1 MHKLYELKEKLMDE
15 LEAYSQ
21 NGKFSKDDVEA
32 IKYISSAID
41 HICNICEDMEGG
53 EYSGD
58 MMPGDMMPGD
68 MMPGDMSMAGGSY
81 ARGNR
86 GGRSYRGSYARG
98 RGRNARRDSMGR
110 YSSEGYSRAEDD
122 FRMDLQELMQDAP
135 NEQVRQKL
143 QRIMSEM

>member
-41 HICNICEDMEGG
+41 HICNICEDTE
-53 EYSGD
+53 EYSGE
-58 MMPGDMMPGD
+58 
-68 MMPGDMSMAGGSY
+68 MSMAGGSY
-81 ARGNR
+81 EQR
-86 GGRSYRGSYARG
+86 GGRSNRSYAYARG
-98 RGRNARRDSMGR
+98 RRGNVRRDAMGR
-110 YSSEGYSRAEDD
+110 YSRAEDD

-135 NEQVRQKL
+135 NDQVRQKL

>member
-41 HICNICEDMEGG
+41 HICNICEDMDG

-58 MMPGDMMPGD
+58 MMPGGMGN
-68 MMPGDMSMAGGSY
+68 MSGSY
-81 ARGNR
+81 AR

-98 RGRNARRDSMGR
+98 RGRNAKRDSMGR

-122 FRMDLQELMQDAP
+122 FRMDLHELMQDAP

>member
-1 MHKLYELKEKLMDE
+1 MHKLYELKEKLMNE

-41 HICNICEDMEGG
+41 HICNICDDMDG

-58 MMPGDMMPGD
+58 MMPGDIM
-68 MMPGDMSMAGGSY
+68 GGGRSY
-81 ARGNR
+81 A
-86 GGRSYRGSYARG
+86 RSYRGSYARG
-98 RGRNARRDSMGR
+98 RGRNAKRDSMGR

-122 FRMDLQELMQDAP
+122 FRMDLQELVQDAP

>member
-41 HICNICEDMEGG
+41 HICNICEDMEG

-58 MMPGDMMPGD
+58 MMG
-68 MMPGDMSMAGGSY
+68 GDMSMAGGSY
-81 ARGNR
+81 ARGGR

-98 RGRNARRDSMGR
+98 RGRNARRDAMGR
-110 YSSEGYSRAEDD
+110 YSSDGYSRAEDD
-122 FRMDLQELMQDAP
+122 FRMDLQELMADAP
-135 NEQVRQKL
+135 NDQVRQKL
-143 QRIMSEM
+143 QRIMSDM

>member
-1 MHKLYELKEKLMDE
+1 MHKLYELKDKLMDE

-41 HICNICEDMEGG
+41 HICNICEDMDGG
-53 EYSGD
+53 EYSGN
-58 MMPGDMMPGD
+58 MMGGDIGN
-68 MMPGDMSMAGGSY
+68 MSGRPY
-81 ARGNR
+81 A
-86 GGRSYRGSYARG
+86 RSYRGSYARG

-122 FRMDLQELMQDAP
+122 FRMDLQELVQDAP

>member
-21 NGKFSKDDVEA
+21 NGKFSKEDVES

-53 EYSGD
+53 GEYSGD
-58 MMPGDMMPGD
+58 MIGGMPN
-68 MMPGDMSMAGGSY
+68 A
-81 ARGNR
+81 R

-98 RGRNARRDSMGR
+98 RGRNARRDAMGR

-122 FRMDLQELMQDAP
+122 FRMDLQELMADAP
-135 NEQVRQKL
+135 NDQVRQKL

>member
-41 HICNICEDMEGG
+41 HICNICDDMDG
-53 EYSGD
+53 EYS
-58 MMPGDMMPGD
+58 GD

-81 ARGNR
+81 ARGGNR

-122 FRMDLQELMQDAP
+122 FRMDLQELLQDAP